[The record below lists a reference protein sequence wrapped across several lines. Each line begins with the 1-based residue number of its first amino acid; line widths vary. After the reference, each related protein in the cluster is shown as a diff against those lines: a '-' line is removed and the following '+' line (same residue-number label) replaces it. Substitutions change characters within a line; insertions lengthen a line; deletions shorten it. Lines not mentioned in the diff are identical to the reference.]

1 MLERIQKAN
10 DIKDLKPEELPE
22 LAQEI
27 RKFLVE
33 KISKTGGHLASNL
46 GVVELTM
53 AMHLVF
59 DLPKDKIIW
68 DVGHQSYTHKILT
81 GRKDGFDDLRKYGG
95 MSGFPKRKESACD
108 AFDTGHS
115 STSISAGL
123 GYVCARDLQREDY
136 SVISVIGDGSLTGGM
151 AYEALNNA
159 STLKKNFIIVLNDNH
174 MSISENVGGMSDY
187 LAKLRT
193 ADFYTDLKK
202 GVTNVLHNV
211 PVVGDPVIERIRK
224 TKSSLKQLIV
234 PGMFFE
240 DMGITYLGPIQGHN
254 IPTMVRAFK
263 EARKIEGPV
272 LLHVITKKGK
282 GYGPAEEKPEK
293 FHGIGP
299 FRVETGEPENP
310 KKKDTY
316 TDVFCKVMCDEA
328 ARNDKLATITAAM
341 EDGTGLAGF
350 RKKYP
355 DRFFDV
361 GIAEEHAVTFAAG
374 LAAGGLAA
382 AGLHPVFAVY
392 SSFLQRGFDQMIH
405 DVALQ
410 NLPVMFAVDRAGL
423 VGNDG
428 ETHQGIFDLSYLST
442 IPNMVVLSP
451 KHKWELAD
459 MIRFGIAYDG
469 PVAIRYPRGS
479 ACDACPEFRSPVVYG
494 KSEILYEEREI
505 AVIFVGHM
513 FGEALEVRKQL
524 KEAGYHCS
532 LVNARFVKPIDTEV
546 LDMLSADHKLLVTME
561 ENVRS
566 GGYGEKVMDYVVEQ
580 ELPVKLL
587 NISLPDEYVEHGN
600 VALLYEEVGIDA
612 QTVTKRIIEKYITCR
627 KEQK

>member
-328 ARNDKLATITAAM
+328 ARNDKLAAITAAM

-361 GIAEEHAVTFAAG
+361 GIAEEHAVSFAAG
-374 LAAGGLAA
+374 LALGGLV
-382 AGLHPVFAVY
+382 PVVAIY
-392 SSFLQRGFDQMIH
+392 SSFLQRAVDQILH
-405 DVALQ
+405 DVCMQ
-410 NLPVMFAVDRAGL
+410 NLHVIFAIDRAGL
-423 VGNDG
+423 VGADG
-428 ETHQGIFDLSYLST
+428 ETHQGCFDLSYLSMM
-442 IPNMVVLSP
+442 PNMTVLAP
-451 KHKWELAD
+451 KNDKELEEMLAFAVD
-459 MIRFGIAYDG
+459 CDG

-479 ACDACPEFRSPVVYG
+479 AYQGLQEHQAPVEHG
-494 KSEILYEEREI
+494 KSEVIHRGKKI
-505 AVIFVGHM
+505 AVLGVGSM
-513 FGEALEVRKQL
+513 IPSCLEVCKGL
-524 KEAGYHCS
+524 KEDGFDPTF
-532 LVNARFVKPIDTEV
+532 VNVRFVKP
-546 LDMLSADHKLLVTME
+546 LDVKLLDELAKDHSLFATVE
-561 ENVRS
+561 ENVKS
-566 GGYGEKVMDYVVEQ
+566 GGYGEHVSAYMEACHPEVRVLSASVWDRFVPQ
-580 ELPVKLL
+580 
-587 NISLPDEYVEHGN
+587 GN
-600 VALLYEEVGIDA
+600 VDSLRARIGLGVADIRQAIEDSEEL
-612 QTVTKRIIEKYITCR
+612 KR
-627 KEQK
+627 Q

>member
-328 ARNDKLATITAAM
+328 ARNDKLAAITAAM

-374 LAAGGLAA
+374 LAAGGMR
-382 AGLHPVFAVY
+382 PIFAVY
-392 SSFLQRGFDQMIH
+392 SSFLQRAYDQVLH
-405 DVALQ
+405 DVCIQ
-410 NLPVMFAVDRAGL
+410 NLPVVFAIDRAGL
-423 VGNDG
+423 VGSDG
-428 ETHQGIFDLSYLST
+428 ETHQGIFDLSYLSS
-442 IPNMVVLSP
+442 IPNMHIMAP
-451 KHKWELAD
+451 KNKWELSD
-459 MIRFGIAYDG
+459 MLKFAVEFDG
-469 PVAIRYPRGS
+469 PIALRYPRGE
-479 ACDACPEFRSPVVYG
+479 AYDGLKDFRKPIEYG
-494 KSEILYEEREI
+494 KSEFLYEEEDI
-505 AVIFVGHM
+505 AILAVGSM
-513 FGEALEVRKQL
+513 VKTAEEVRHKL
-524 KEAGYHCS
+524 KDMGYNCS
-532 LVNARFVKPIDTEV
+532 LVNARFVKPIDTEIIKE
-546 LDMLSADHKLLVTME
+546 LSKEHRLLVTME

-566 GGYGEKVMDYVVEQ
+566 GGYGEKVRDFVEDH
-580 ELPVKLL
+580 EIPVHLL
-587 NISLPDEYVEHGN
+587 TIALPDEYVEHGN

-612 QTVTKRIIEKYITCR
+612 ESVTKRIVSRYAACP
-627 KEQK
+627 KEDDRA

>member
-202 GVTNVLHNV
+202 GVTNVLHNL

-328 ARNDKLATITAAM
+328 ARNDKLAAITAAM

-374 LAAGGLAA
+374 LAA
-382 AGLHPVFAVY
+382 AGLKPIVAVY
-392 SSFLQRGFDQMIH
+392 SSFLQRAYDQILH
-405 DVALQ
+405 DVCIQELH
-410 NLPVMFAVDRAGL
+410 VVFAIDRAGL
-423 VGNDG
+423 VGSDG
-428 ETHQGIFDLSYLST
+428 ETHQGIFDLSYLSCL
-442 IPNMVVLSP
+442 PNMTILAP
-451 KHKWELAD
+451 KNKWELSD
-459 MIRFGIAYDG
+459 MIKYAVDFSGPIA
-469 PVAIRYPRGS
+469 VRYPRGE
-479 ACDACPEFRSPVVYG
+479 AFDELKEYRAPLEYG
-494 KSEILYEEREI
+494 KAEVLFEESEILLLAVGSMVKTALTVRE
-505 AVIFVGHM
+505 
-513 FGEALEVRKQL
+513 QL
-524 KEAGYHCS
+524 KEKGYSCS
-532 LVNARFVKPIDTEV
+532 LVNARFVKPFDEE
-546 LDMLSADHKLLVTME
+546 LLLKLQKNHKLLVTLE
-561 ENVRS
+561 ENVQS
-566 GGYGEKVMDYVVEQ
+566 GGFGEHVLEFMNTNGDGSMEV
-580 ELPVKLL
+580 L
-587 NISLPDEYVEHGN
+587 NIAIPDVYVEHGN
-600 VALLYEEVGIDA
+600 VELLRKETGIDA
-612 QTVTKRIIEKYITCR
+612 DGIIGKIIDR
-627 KEQK
+627 KAQ